1 MVHLATGFEIFISRI
16 PTFKSHLTLQD
27 WIYEEV
33 VPRISS
39 RINVLLQEFGG
50 GTRFDFARGTWLP
63 PKADGQP
70 QEARDLPTIDDLLV
84 IVEFLTKRSK
94 VSREIIEKYVV
105 EPILGKD
112 REMATIVQ
120 EIPLEA
126 FMHKRRPKLD

>member
-1 MVHLATGFEIFISRI
+1 
-16 PTFKSHLTLQD
+16 
-27 WIYEEV
+27 
-33 VPRISS
+33 
-39 RINVLLQEFGG
+39 VLLQEFGG

>member
-1 MVHLATGFEIFISRI
+1 
-16 PTFKSHLTLQD
+16 
-27 WIYEEV
+27 
-33 VPRISS
+33 
-39 RINVLLQEFGG
+39 
-50 GTRFDFARGTWLP
+50 
-63 PKADGQP
+63 
-70 QEARDLPTIDDLLV
+70 
-84 IVEFLTKRSK
+84 VEFLTKRSK